1 MKKADNIYGYV
12 SCMVYNTHLM
22 EMTKKYMIG
31 ANVGK
36 RLVVSGET
44 GFATAKSQVA
54 ILLISNMTFVDDFVD
69 KEEFERG
76 RPTRRTFQRIRFGLQ
91 RECMR

>member
-1 MKKADNIYGYV
+1 
-12 SCMVYNTHLM
+12 
-22 EMTKKYMIG
+22 MIG

-44 GFATAKSQVA
+44 GFATAKSQAA
-54 ILLISNMTFVDDFVD
+54 ILLISSMTFVDDFVD

-76 RPTRRTFQRIRFGLQ
+76 QANTPDFS
-91 RECMR
+91 ED